1 MDWTQIIISLITLVI
16 APCAIVATKSLFSYL
31 AAKTKDARLQAV
43 IADVG
48 TAVSTAVD
56 SLSQTVVEGLK
67 AQSADGKLTKE
78 DAKKILNEAAT
89 KAESMISASTI
100 AFVQEQGKDV
110 GEYLIDKIEAYIA
123 AKKGV

>member
-16 APCAIVATKSLFSYL
+16 APCAIAVTKSIVSLL

-67 AQSADGKLTKE
+67 AQSADGKLTEE
-78 DAKKILNEAAT
+78 DAKKILNEAAS
-89 KAESMISASTI
+89 KAESMISATTI
-100 AFVQEQGKDV
+100 AFVQEQGKDIS
-110 GEYLIDKIEAYIA
+110 EYLVDKIEAYIA
-123 AKKGV
+123 TKKGV